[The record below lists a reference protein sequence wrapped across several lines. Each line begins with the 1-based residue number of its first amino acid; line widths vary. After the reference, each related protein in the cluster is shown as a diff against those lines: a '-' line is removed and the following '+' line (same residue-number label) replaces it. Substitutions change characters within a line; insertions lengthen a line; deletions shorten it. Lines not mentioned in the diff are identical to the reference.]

1 MAPAAPCRL
10 SRAVAVVLGM
20 LCWIPVA
27 QAQTGEPLEP
37 APPETAAA
45 EDPAARRIG
54 SKLSP
59 DEPLYF
65 VMGWRDGLNA
75 RFQLSF
81 AYRFVN
87 PDSEVTRR
95 APFFSHMYFGYTQMS
110 LWDLESE
117 SKPFYDTSY
126 RPGLTYRH
134 DRLFTSESGRF
145 LIRGQ
150 AGFEHESNG
159 QGGDDSRSL
168 NILFVRPS
176 FEFEEA
182 LGTADLVI
190 QPKLWSYVGGLT
202 DNPDIAEYRGHGEVR
217 VEVTGRSE
225 WQTAATFRM
234 GTSGKG
240 SVLFDFTYPMDRI
253 AWKTFDAFL
262 HVQYFN
268 GWGESLRSYDQRLPS
283 QIRIGIAA
291 YR

>member
-1 MAPAAPCRL
+1 MRQLVRRLVVAIVLVQGVLVFAQGDETDAGPAN
-10 SRAVAVVLGM
+10 VA
-20 LCWIPVA
+20 A
-27 QAQTGEPLEP
+27 
-37 APPETAAA
+37 
-45 EDPAARRIG
+45 DPAAQRIG

-65 VMGWRDGLNA
+65 ALGWNEGLNA

-81 AYRFVN
+81 KYRFVN
-87 PDSEVTRR
+87 PEGVVTKR
-95 APFFSHMYFGYTQMS
+95 APFFSHMYFAYTQTS

-117 SKPFYDTSY
+117 SKPFFDTSY
-126 RPGLTYRH
+126 KPGLTYRD
-134 DRLFTSESGRF
+134 DRVHTSESGLFR
-145 LIRGQ
+145 IRGQ
-150 AGFEHESNG
+150 VGFEHESNG
-159 QGGDDSRSL
+159 QGGDESRSL
-168 NILFVRPS
+168 NIFFVRPF

-182 LGTADLVI
+182 LGTADLVVA
-190 QPKLWSYVGGLT
+190 PKIWSYVGGLT
-202 DNPDIAEYRGHGEVR
+202 DNPDIAEYRGYGELR
-217 VEVTGRSE
+217 VAVTGRSE

-268 GWGESLRSYDQRLPS
+268 GWGESLRSYNQKLPS

>member
-1 MAPAAPCRL
+1 MRGLMWCFVAAVFL
-10 SRAVAVVLGM
+10 TAGAVA
-20 LCWIPVA
+20 A
-27 QAQTGEPLEP
+27 ADEDETS
-37 APPETAAA
+37 ATPPSRVT
-45 EDPAARRIG
+45 DPAAQRIG

-65 VMGWRDGLNA
+65 VLGWNEGLNA

-81 AYRFVN
+81 KYRFVN
-87 PDSEVTRR
+87 PDGVVTRR
-95 APFFSHMYFGYTQMS
+95 APFFSHMYFAYTQTS
-110 LWDLESE
+110 LWDLESK
-117 SKPFYDTSY
+117 SKPFFDTSY
-126 RPGLTYRH
+126 KPSLSYRDNQLWVSDSGLF
-134 DRLFTSESGRF
+134 RL
-145 LIRGQ
+145 RGQ

-159 QGGDDSRSL
+159 QGGEESRSL
-168 NILFVRPS
+168 NIAFVRPS

-190 QPKLWSYVGGLT
+190 APKLWSYIGGLS
-202 DNPDIAEYRGHGEVR
+202 DNPDIADYRGYGELR

-225 WQTAATFRM
+225 WQTAATFRL

-240 SVLFDFTYPMDRI
+240 SVLVNFTYPMDRI

-262 HVQYFN
+262 NVQYFN
-268 GWGESLRSYDQRLPS
+268 GWGESLRSYNQKLPS